1 MAVKKGIRKTKK
13 YYQEKIEKSY
23 DDAYE
28 VLPEILHKY
37 GSHFKGAH
45 TYRMK
50 CNAPESFW
58 NNYIE
63 EFVLTPKKELKIIV
77 YYQGAYTD
85 GVTWAIL
92 EKNGVK
98 IPAEYSEYE
107 KGVKTEVHSNIS
119 ISPEDIYLCIK
130 SLVNLYLK

>member
-13 YYQEKIEKSY
+13 YYREKIEKSY

-45 TYRMK
+45 TYRIK
-50 CNAPESFW
+50 CDAPESFG
-58 NNYIE
+58 NSYIE

-77 YYQGAYTD
+77 YYQGTYVD
-85 GVTWAIL
+85 GVTWVTL
-92 EKNGVK
+92 EKNGLK

-107 KGVKTEVHSNIS
+107 KDVKIEVHSNIS
-119 ISPEDIYLCIK
+119 ISSEDIYLCIK